1 MVLRFETIPSF
12 DYSKTISDY
21 VNQIDNYLSTCNT
34 LPNQSIRTILRKNTN
49 IKSIHSSISIEGN
62 TLSLLK
68 IKDTINGKPVEG
80 PFDEIVEA
88 KNAIKAYGIIDKTD
102 VMSVDCFLKIESI
115 MMWGLVETNG
125 FRDGKVVIT
134 DGDTVFYEPPEASE
148 VPMMVDKL
156 FDWCSASGYPLY
168 LIAAVAHYYIEA
180 IHPFRDGNGRMG
192 RYWHSA
198 MLRSHNK
205 VFRMISIE
213 NAISHRQQEYYD
225 VLEKCQK
232 DNDCTRFI
240 EFMLELTLSS
250 LKSLSRM
257 LEPRMSA
264 LLTSMG
270 NKPMTSAQIMETL
283 GLKDRKHFRTTYLRP
298 ALECGFIA
306 MTEPDSP
313 NSPAQKYVRLVF

>member
-1 MVLRFETIPSF
+1 MALIYESIPTF
-12 DYSKTISDY
+12 KYSKLISDLI
-21 VNQIDNYLSTCNT
+21 NQINDALTTCDDNTDK
-34 LPNQSIRTILRKNTN
+34 SIRTILRKNSH
-49 IKSIHSSISIEGN
+49 IKSIQSSIAIEGN

-68 IKDTINGKPVEG
+68 IKDTINGKIVEG

-88 KNAIKAYGIIDKTD
+88 KNAIKAYDLIDKTEI
-102 VMSVDCFLKIESI
+102 MSVDCFLKIESI
-115 MMWGLVETNG
+115 MMWGLVDTNG

-134 DGDTVFYEPPEASE
+134 DGETIYYEPPEASQ
-148 VPMMVDKL
+148 VPGMVEKL
-156 FDWCSASGYPLY
+156 FDWCSTSGYPLY

-198 MLRSHNK
+198 MLRKQSK
-205 VFRMISIE
+205 VFRMVSIE
-213 NAISHRQQEYYD
+213 NAISRRQQDYYD
-225 VLEKCQK
+225 ILEKCQK
-232 DNDCTRFI
+232 ENDCTGFI

-250 LKSLSRM
+250 LQSLSRM

-270 NKPMTSAQIMETL
+270 SKPMTSAQIMNKL
-283 GLKDRKHFRTTYLRP
+283 GLKDRKNFQSSYLRP

-313 NSPAQKYVRLVF
+313 HSPSQRYVRLVF